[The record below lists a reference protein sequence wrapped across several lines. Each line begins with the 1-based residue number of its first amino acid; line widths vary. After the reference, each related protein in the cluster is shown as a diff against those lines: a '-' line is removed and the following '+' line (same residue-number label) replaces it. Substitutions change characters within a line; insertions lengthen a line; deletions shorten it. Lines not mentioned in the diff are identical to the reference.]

1 MISGPRQSGKTTLA
15 EETASEGMRFL
26 SLDDPTQLAAARR
39 DPVGF
44 LRGVDRAVIDEIQRV
59 PDLLL
64 AIKTEVDKDQRPGRF
79 ILTGSANLM
88 SLPKVADSL
97 AGRMEVIQLLP
108 MSQAE
113 IRGGNGAFLDR
124 AFSGNP
130 PSSGSFVLGD
140 SLVDLVLA
148 CGYPEALKRSQWP
161 RQRNWHLH
169 YADAIVQRDVRE
181 VAQIAQLGQMQ
192 NLLNALARH
201 AGQLVNY
208 SGIGAALGM
217 NHVTTRKYMQ
227 VLEGL
232 YLINSLH
239 TAAMVYEQA
248 Q

>member
-1 MISGPRQSGKTTLA
+1 M
-15 EETASEGMRFL
+15 
-26 SLDDPTQLAAARR
+26 
-39 DPVGF
+39 
-44 LRGVDRAVIDEIQRV
+44 
-59 PDLLL
+59 LL
-64 AIKTEVDKDQRPGRF
+64 AIKTEVDKDQRPERF

-113 IRGGNGAFLDR
+113 IRGGNGEFLDR

-130 PSSGSFVLGD
+130 PSSGSSVLGD

-148 CGYPEALKRSQWP
+148 GGYPEAPKRSQWP

-201 AGQLVNY
+201 TGQLVNY

-227 VLEGL
+227 VLEGVIL
-232 YLINSLH
+232 NQFA
-239 TAAMVYEQA
+239 AAMVYEQA